1 MKKTIQ
7 IQGRQLQAREGFSI
21 VEILVGMSLLSVVMM
36 GLAGAATLGLS
47 QMAKARQD
55 LQYSADVQ
63 QVADSLVAKGWNNV
77 ASGSQT
83 IRGRSVAWTVTTL
96 NPKSQQVTIVA
107 QRRGLA
113 NTSVIYSDTVTL
125 YLADIKVQ

>member
-1 MKKTIQ
+1 MKESIQ
-7 IQGRQLQAREGFSI
+7 QQAREGFSI
-21 VEILVGMSLLSVVMM
+21 VEILVAMSLLSVVMM
-36 GLAGAATLGLS
+36 GLAGATTLGLS

-113 NTSVIYSDTVTL
+113 NTGVIFSDTVTL